1 MPRMNRS
8 RFLLSLLTCAVA
20 VASFAVV
27 AGRAEAEICNP
38 RTYYR
43 SSSATA
49 DTCEESYDDAI
60 WSAVA
65 ALQAAYPS
73 CEFLSVSVVGPVGQG
88 WLDGTGPGYIPQCFT
103 TLQVKYIC
111 QVCYAS

>member
-1 MPRMNRS
+1 MTNRVHS
-8 RFLLSLLTCAVA
+8 RFLVPLAAVT

-27 AGRAEAEICNP
+27 VQQADAEVCNP

-43 SSSATA
+43 NSTATA
-49 DTCEESYDDAI
+49 ETCQESYDDAV

-65 ALQAAYPS
+65 ALEASYNS
-73 CEFLSVSVVGPVGQG
+73 CEFLSVSVVGPVSQY
-88 WLDGTGPGYIPQCFT
+88 WLGAGTPIIYDPPQCVT
-103 TLQVKYIC
+103 TLRIQYTC